1 MDESPSRQ
9 GRQPSRRG
17 VGGKRPSSG
26 GKAEREKAA
35 REKAGSEERATEPPA
50 PGGARAEAPIDS
62 VRRLLADAER
72 VSLELGRLADEMVTR
87 SEAGR
92 RDARLIIAA
101 LAEAAA
107 TLEGDD
113 IGKPAPEEP
122 GVDRTTEPPPATSPA
137 GSDGARLLARQML
150 ANGADRDDVE
160 RDLRTSFGV
169 ENAEAVVDSILAG
182 G

>member
-1 MDESPSRQ
+1 MDESGSRP
-9 GRQPSRRG
+9 GRHPRRRG
-17 VGGKRPSSG
+17 ARGKRPSSG
-26 GKAEREKAA
+26 GKAERERAA
-35 REKAGSEERATEPPA
+35 REEGGAEEPNHS
-50 PGGARAEAPIDS
+50 GARAEAPIDS

-72 VSLELGRLADEMVTR
+72 VSLELSRLADEMVTR

-92 RDARLIIAA
+92 RDAQLIIAA

-113 IGKPAPEEP
+113 IGVPAPAET
-122 GVDRTTEPPPATSPA
+122 GAAQVAGSSAAPPE

-160 RDLRTSFGV
+160 RNLRTSFGV
-169 ENAEAVVDSILAG
+169 ENAAAVVDSIVAG